1 MLEMI
6 FVDSVS
12 YDGLPVGSHKA
23 VFKGIEPTQTQNGKA
38 WRWRFE
44 DARRQEG
51 QRACQTVKAC
61 LRRRT
66 RPAGS

>member
-6 FVDSVS
+6 FVDGQS
-12 YDGLPVGSHKA
+12 YDSLGVGSHKA
-23 VFKGIEPTQTQNGKA
+23 VFKGIEPTETQNGKA

-44 DARRQEG
+44 TLDGRRP
-51 QRACQTVKAC
+51 ASCQTVKVR